1 MKRRIG
7 ILTSGGD
14 CPGLNAAIRG
24 VAKAAYEMF
33 DDLEIIGIADGY
45 AGLIDGEIT
54 IHSKFERG
62 TVNSTA

>member
-7 ILTSGGD
+7 LLTSGGD

-33 DDLEIIGIADGY
+33 DAEIVGISDGY
-45 AGLIDGEIT
+45 SGLIHGEYREMSSRI
-54 IHSKFERG
+54 FP
-62 TVNSTA
+62 VY

>member
-24 VAKAAYEMF
+24 VAKAAYELF
-33 DDLEIIGIADGY
+33 DAEIIGIADGY
-45 AGLIDGEIT
+45 KGP
-54 IHSKFERG
+54 HRG
-62 TVNSTA
+62 RIPHHGKA